1 MSEPNNSLNRAK
13 FYQLALFPMNNG
25 ATNVYFVLILS
36 YIATFGNK
44 VLGLAMVFA
53 SFMVT
58 GMRVFDAITDPIIGA
73 IMDKTDGKFGKFRPF
88 MVIGNIVMAISV
100 IALYILT
107 PLVPASMEWLRYTLF
122 ILLYAVWVIGYTFQT
137 SVTRS
142 AQPVLTND
150 PKQRPLFTVFNTVA
164 SLLGMGAMQFVGPI
178 IAGDNIAGDY
188 NATWFAIMT
197 PIGVVI
203 SVVLTVL
210 AIIGIWEKD
219 QTKYFGLGGKQEQVK
234 VSEYVTIVKNN
245 KPLQRLMVAGGGCK
259 LALAIATNVTVLCM
273 LYGCMT
279 QFGLGFGQG
288 QVLSGMLEQTNEGE
302 KQIVGI
308 QLSDDTQMLAI
319 TLDGEALEYDEKEK
333 TYKLNTETAIETITA
348 TTAGEVIQTAEGG
361 QLAISDG
368 IDAVAIYIDENGK
381 PADLEL
387 EGMGMPVGLQK
398 DNSGKFTGMNIA
410 ESNRIIG
417 LLADNEGQIINTK
430 NESVMLML
438 DENNEITGLKAD
450 DTIKLASRNRYDS
463 LYLIMMVMGYVFSA
477 PFFLLTVRT
486 SQKHGQKRSLM
497 TYVAVAFLCYIGVLA
512 LLLLWKLGDPAWNL
526 TIFEGELF
534 KPGFKLTINLY
545 TILFILFFGVGYGA
559 YYATAD
565 MPIPMVADCADYETY
580 RSGKF
585 IPGIMGTLFSLVD
598 KLVSSLSATVVSI
611 ALLFIGVS
619 DLPTKATPY
628 VEGMN
633 WVVIAL
639 FCLVPMCAWA
649 LTLWAMKGYELD
661 GKRIKTINAVNAA
674 RKEAIA
680 KGMSL
685 QEAMETIT
693 DETVI
698 Q

>member
-44 VLGLAMVFA
+44 VLGIAMVFA

-88 MVIGNIVMAISV
+88 MVLGNIVMAISV
-100 IALYILT
+100 ILLYIIT
-107 PLVPASMEWLRYTLF
+107 PLIPAGMMWLRYTLF
-122 ILLYAVWVIGYTFQT
+122 ILLYAVWVLGYTVQT

-142 AQPVLTND
+142 AQPVLTGD
-150 PKQRPLFTVFNTVA
+150 PKQRPLFTVFNTIG
-164 SLLGMGAMQFVGPI
+164 SLAGMGVMQFLGPI

-197 PIGVVI
+197 PIGIAV
-203 SVVLTVL
+203 SVALTVL

-234 VSEYVTIVKNN
+234 VSEYITIVKNN

-259 LALAIATNVTVLCM
+259 LALSIATNVTVLCM

-279 QFGLGFGQG
+279 QFGTTVNELG
-288 QVLSGMLEQTNEGE
+288 
-302 KQIVGI
+302 
-308 QLSDDTQMLAI
+308 
-319 TLDGEALEYDEKEK
+319 
-333 TYKLNTETAIETITA
+333 ETI
-348 TTAGEVIQTAEGG
+348 G
-361 QLAISDG
+361 Q
-368 IDAVAIYIDENGK
+368 
-381 PADLEL
+381 
-387 EGMGMPVGLQK
+387 
-398 DNSGKFTGMNIA
+398 
-410 ESNRIIG
+410 
-417 LLADNEGQIINTK
+417 
-430 NESVMLML
+430 
-438 DENNEITGLKAD
+438 
-450 DTIKLASRNRYDS
+450 NRYDS
-463 LYLIMMVMGYVFSA
+463 LYLIMMVLGYVFSA

-486 SQKHGQKRSLM
+486 SQKHGQKKSLM
-497 TYVAVAFLCYIGVLA
+497 TYVGVAFLCYIGVLVM
-512 LLLLWKLGDPAWNL
+512 LLLWKFGDPAWNL
-526 TIFEGELF
+526 SVYEGEFF

-559 YYATAD
+559 YYSTAD

-598 KLVSSLSATVVSI
+598 KLVSSLSATVVSV
-611 ALLFIGVS
+611 ALLFIGVE
-619 DLPTKATPY
+619 DLPTKTTLYA
-628 VEGMN
+628 EGMN

-639 FCLVPMCAWA
+639 FCIVPMVAWL

-661 GKRIKTINAVNAA
+661 GKRIKVINAVNAA

-680 KGMSL
+680 NGMSTE
-685 QEAMETIT
+685 EALRTIT
-693 DETVI
+693 DETVTK
-698 Q
+698 